1 MSSQVAP
8 DSWFE
13 IILSNAGGRG
23 VDMVGQ
29 TGRGDRAGGFTL
41 LMLCTT
47 ASVLLL
53 GVALLVAISEDV
65 ADATLFS
72 RAGTMVVTIG
82 AAVVVCAAAVI
93 AQRRTGPPV
102 RTVIVIFSI
111 VAAALVA
118 CVGCLFLFSATP
130 QLSAGL
136 LLVVA
141 AVLIALCGREAAHT
155 SEVGEAR

>member
-1 MSSQVAP
+1 
-8 DSWFE
+8 
-13 IILSNAGGRG
+13 
-23 VDMVGQ
+23 MVRQ
-29 TGRGDRAGGFTL
+29 PSRGDRAGGITL

-53 GVALLVAISEDV
+53 GVTLLVAVSEDV

-72 RAGTMVVTIG
+72 RAGIMAVTIG
-82 AAVVVCAAAVI
+82 AAVVVCAAVVI
-93 AQRRTGPPV
+93 AQRRPGPPLS
-102 RTVIVIFSI
+102 TVAVILSI

-118 CVGCLFLFSATP
+118 GVGFLLVFSATP

-155 SEVGEAR
+155 SGVREAR

>member
-1 MSSQVAP
+1 
-8 DSWFE
+8 
-13 IILSNAGGRG
+13 
-23 VDMVGQ
+23 MVGQ
-29 TGRGDRAGGFTL
+29 TGRRDRAGGFTL

-53 GVALLVAISEDV
+53 GVTLLVAVSEDV

-72 RAGTMVVTIG
+72 RAGIMALTIS
-82 AAVVVCAAAVI
+82 AAVVVCAAGVI
-93 AQRRTGPPV
+93 ARRRTGPPV
-102 RTVIVIFSI
+102 RTVAVVLSI

-118 CVGCLFLFSATP
+118 CVGFLFLFSATP

-136 LLVVA
+136 LMVVA

-155 SEVGEAR
+155 SGAGEAR

>member
-1 MSSQVAP
+1 
-8 DSWFE
+8 
-13 IILSNAGGRG
+13 
-23 VDMVGQ
+23 MVGQ

-53 GVALLVAISEDV
+53 GVALLVAVSDDL

-72 RAGTMVVTIG
+72 RAGIMAVTIG
-82 AAVVVCAAAVI
+82 GVVVVCAAGVI
-93 AQRRTGPPV
+93 AQRRTGPPA
-102 RTVIVIFSI
+102 RTVTVILSM

-118 CVGCLFLFSATP
+118 CVGFLFLFSATP

-141 AVLIALCGREAAHT
+141 AVLIALCGREAAHA
-155 SEVGEAR
+155 SRAGEAR

>member
-1 MSSQVAP
+1 
-8 DSWFE
+8 
-13 IILSNAGGRG
+13 
-23 VDMVGQ
+23 MVGQ
-29 TGRGDRAGGFTL
+29 TGRRDRAGGFTL

-53 GVALLVAISEDV
+53 GVALLAAVSEDI

-72 RAGTMVVTIG
+72 RAGIMVLTIG

-102 RTVIVIFSI
+102 RTVAVVLSI
-111 VAAALVA
+111 VAAALV
-118 CVGCLFLFSATP
+118 GCAGFLFLFSATP

-136 LLVVA
+136 LLVFA

-155 SEVGEAR
+155 SGAGEGR

>member
-1 MSSQVAP
+1 
-8 DSWFE
+8 
-13 IILSNAGGRG
+13 
-23 VDMVGQ
+23 MVGQ
-29 TGRGDRAGGFTL
+29 TDRGDRAGGFTL

-53 GVALLVAISEDV
+53 GVALLVAVSEDV
-65 ADATLFS
+65 AGATLFS

-82 AAVVVCAAAVI
+82 AAIVVCAAAVM
-93 AQRRTGPPV
+93 AQRRTGSPV
-102 RTVIVIFSI
+102 RTVAVILSI
-111 VAAALVA
+111 VAAALVP
-118 CVGCLFLFSATP
+118 CIGFLFLFSATP

-155 SEVGEAR
+155 SGAGEAR